1 MEKQIQEMVEKG
13 IRLFLSKGD
22 TDYFAMTDEGGVGR
36 ATSDENLQEA
46 VNTLHERLKK
56 LNII

>member
-46 VNTLHERLKK
+46 VNLLYELCKK
-56 LNII
+56 AKAI